1 MKNPFKFGTL
11 VDGEFFTD
19 RISELEDIQR
29 TLESENHLVLISPRR
44 FGKSSL
50 VTKAVKA
57 SGRPS
62 ISLNMQNMLS
72 IEDFASKI
80 LRELFHLYPL
90 ERIKH
95 LMTHFRIVPTVST
108 NPITNGI
115 DVSFQPVVNG
125 VILLEDAMAL
135 LEKVSTENKKLIVVF
150 DEFQDI
156 MNIRKGLD
164 KQLRSI
170 MQEQQHL
177 NYILL
182 GSQESMMTE
191 IFERKKSP
199 FYHFGKLMHL
209 NKIPYED
216 FRTYVSER
224 LPLENGE
231 ALSTI
236 VDEIL
241 SFTGLHPYYT
251 QQLSAQ
257 IWEMMTYDRIFE
269 DVFHKAVNAIIQAHD
284 LDFERLWL
292 NFNRTDRFVMLTLSK
307 NMNPLQNRFVATST
321 TFSAIKRLMKA
332 GYVIRPLSL
341 TLRLSSPTSYAP
353 RSQGRSKVVRRWKE
367 GARIIVDFFYFLV
380 VSK

>member
-1 MKNPFKFGTL
+1 MRNPFKFGTL

-19 RISELEDIQR
+19 RVTELESIQR
-29 TLESENHLVLISPRR
+29 MLDSENHLVLISPRR

-50 VTKAVKA
+50 VAKAVKA
-57 SGRPS
+57 SRRPS

-80 LRELFHLYPL
+80 LRELFRLYPL
-90 ERIKH
+90 ERIRH
-95 LMTHFRIVPTVST
+95 LMTHFRIAPTVST

-115 DVSFQPVVNG
+115 DVSFQPVING
-125 VILLEDAMAL
+125 IVLLEDAMAL

-150 DEFQDI
+150 DEFQEI

-209 NKIPYED
+209 SKIPYED
-216 FRTYVSER
+216 FRTYVAER
-224 LPLENGE
+224 LPLKE
-231 ALSTI
+231 ASQNSV
-236 VDEIL
+236 VDDIL

-257 IWEMMTYDRIFE
+257 VWEMMTYDKLFDNVVSE
-269 DVFHKAVNAIIQAHD
+269 AVNAIIQAHD

-292 NFNRTDRFVMLTLSK
+292 SFNRTDRFIMQSLSSNK
-307 NMNPLQNRFVATST
+307 NPMQNRQMATST

-332 GYVIRPLSL
+332 GYVIRSEDYEVEDP
-341 TLRLSSPTSYAP
+341 
-353 RSQGRSKVVRRWKE
+353 
-367 GARIIVDFFYFLV
+367 FFKTWIL
-380 VSK
+380 KTCM

>member
-11 VDGEFFTD
+11 VDDEFFTD
-19 RISELEDIQR
+19 RVNELESIQR
-29 TLESENHLVLISPRR
+29 MLDSENHLVLISPRR

-50 VTKAVKA
+50 VAKAVKA

-62 ISLNMQNMLS
+62 ISLNLQNILS
-72 IEDFASKI
+72 IEDLASKI
-80 LRELFHLYPL
+80 LRGLFRLYPL

-95 LMTHFRIVPTVST
+95 LMTHFRIVPTIST

-115 DVSFQPVVNG
+115 DVSFQPVMDSI
-125 VILLEDAMAL
+125 ILLEDAMAL
-135 LEKVSTENKKLIVVF
+135 LEKVSTEDKKLIIVF
-150 DEFQDI
+150 DEFQEI

-170 MQEQQHL
+170 MQEQRQL

-224 LPLENGE
+224 LPLKKKESLN
-231 ALSTI
+231 TI

-241 SFTGLHPYYT
+241 SFTSLHPYYT

-257 IWEMMTYDRIFE
+257 VWEIMTYDKHFE
-269 DVFHKAVNAIIQAHD
+269 NVVDEAISAIVQTHD

-292 NFNRTDRFVMLTLSK
+292 SFNRTDRFIMQSLSNNK
-307 NMNPLQNRFVATST
+307 NPLQNRQMATST
-321 TFSAIKRLMKA
+321 TFSAIKRLMKG
-332 GYVIRPLSL
+332 GYVIRVEDYEIEDPFFK
-341 TLRLSSPTSYAP
+341 A
-353 RSQGRSKVVRRWKE
+353 W
-367 GARIIVDFFYFLV
+367 IV
-380 VSK
+380 KMCI

>member
-1 MKNPFKFGTL
+1 MRNPFKFGTL

-19 RISELEDIQR
+19 RVTELESIQR
-29 TLESENHLVLISPRR
+29 MLDSENHLVLISPRR

-50 VTKAVKA
+50 VAKAVKA
-57 SGRPS
+57 SRRPS

-80 LRELFHLYPL
+80 LRELFRLYPL
-90 ERIKH
+90 ERIRH
-95 LMTHFRIVPTVST
+95 LMTHFRIAPTVST

-115 DVSFQPVVNG
+115 DVSFQPVING
-125 VILLEDAMAL
+125 IVLLEDAMAL

-150 DEFQDI
+150 DEFQEI

-209 NKIPYED
+209 SKIPYED
-216 FRTYVSER
+216 FRTYVAER
-224 LPLENGE
+224 LPLKE
-231 ALSTI
+231 ASQNSV
-236 VDEIL
+236 VDDIL

-257 IWEMMTYDRIFE
+257 VWEMMTYDKLFDNVVSE
-269 DVFHKAVNAIIQAHD
+269 AVNAIIQAHD

-292 NFNRTDRFVMLTLSK
+292 SFNRTDRFIMQSLSSQK
-307 NMNPLQNRFVATST
+307 NPLQNRQMATST

-332 GYVIRPLSL
+332 GYVIRTEDYEVEDP
-341 TLRLSSPTSYAP
+341 
-353 RSQGRSKVVRRWKE
+353 
-367 GARIIVDFFYFLV
+367 FFKTWIL
-380 VSK
+380 KTCM

>member
-1 MKNPFKFGTL
+1 MRNPFKFGTL

-19 RISELEDIQR
+19 RVTELESIQR
-29 TLESENHLVLISPRR
+29 MLDSENHLVLISPRR

-50 VTKAVKA
+50 VAKAVKA
-57 SGRPS
+57 SRRPS

-80 LRELFHLYPL
+80 LRELFRLYPL
-90 ERIKH
+90 ERIRH
-95 LMTHFRIVPTVST
+95 LMTHFRIAPTVST

-115 DVSFQPVVNG
+115 DVSFQPVING
-125 VILLEDAMAL
+125 IVLLEDAMAL

-150 DEFQDI
+150 DEFQEI

-209 NKIPYED
+209 SKIPYED
-216 FRTYVSER
+216 FKTYVTER
-224 LPLENGE
+224 LPLKE
-231 ALSTI
+231 ASQNSV
-236 VDEIL
+236 VDDIL
-241 SFTGLHPYYT
+241 TFTGLHPYYT

-257 IWEMMTYDRIFE
+257 VWEMMTYDKLFDNVVSE
-269 DVFHKAVNAIIQAHD
+269 AVNAIIQTHD

-292 NFNRTDRFVMLTLSK
+292 SFNRTDRFIMQSLSSQK
-307 NMNPLQNRFVATST
+307 NPLQNRQMATST

-332 GYVIRPLSL
+332 GYVIRTEDYEVEDP
-341 TLRLSSPTSYAP
+341 
-353 RSQGRSKVVRRWKE
+353 
-367 GARIIVDFFYFLV
+367 FFKTWIL
-380 VSK
+380 KTCM

>member
-332 GYVIRPLSL
+332 GYVIRLEDYEIEDPFFK
-341 TLRLSSPTSYAP
+341 T
-353 RSQGRSKVVRRWKE
+353 W
-367 GARIIVDFFYFLV
+367 IINTCA
-380 VSK
+380 

>member
-1 MKNPFKFGTL
+1 MRNPFKFGTL

-19 RISELEDIQR
+19 RVTELESIQR
-29 TLESENHLVLISPRR
+29 MLDSENHLVLISPRR

-50 VTKAVKA
+50 VAKAVKA
-57 SGRPS
+57 SRRPS

-80 LRELFHLYPL
+80 LRELFRLYPL
-90 ERIKH
+90 ERIRH
-95 LMTHFRIVPTVST
+95 LMTHFRIAPTVST

-115 DVSFQPVVNG
+115 DVSFQPVING
-125 VILLEDAMAL
+125 IVLLEDAMAL

-150 DEFQDI
+150 DEFQEI

-199 FYHFGKLMHL
+199 FYHFGRLMHL
-209 NKIPYED
+209 SKIPYED
-216 FRTYVSER
+216 FRTYVAER
-224 LPLENGE
+224 LPLKE
-231 ALSTI
+231 ASQNSV
-236 VDEIL
+236 VDDIL

-257 IWEMMTYDRIFE
+257 VWEMMTYDKLFDNVVSE
-269 DVFHKAVNAIIQAHD
+269 AVNAIIQAHD

-292 NFNRTDRFVMLTLSK
+292 SFNRTDRFIMQSLSNQK
-307 NMNPLQNRFVATST
+307 NPMQNRQMATST

-332 GYVIRPLSL
+332 GYVIRTEDYEVEDP
-341 TLRLSSPTSYAP
+341 
-353 RSQGRSKVVRRWKE
+353 
-367 GARIIVDFFYFLV
+367 FFKTWIL
-380 VSK
+380 KTCM

>member
-19 RISELEDIQR
+19 RVTELESIQR
-29 TLESENHLVLISPRR
+29 MLDSENHLVLISPRR

-50 VTKAVKA
+50 VAKAVKA

-80 LRELFHLYPL
+80 LRELFRLYPL
-90 ERIKH
+90 ERIRH
-95 LMTHFRIVPTVST
+95 LMTHFRIAPTVST

-115 DVSFQPVVNG
+115 DVSFQPVING
-125 VILLEDAMAL
+125 IVLLEDAMAL

-150 DEFQDI
+150 DEFQEI

-209 NKIPYED
+209 SKIPYED
-216 FRTYVSER
+216 FRTYVAER
-224 LPLENGE
+224 LPLKE
-231 ALSTI
+231 ASQNSV
-236 VDEIL
+236 VDDIL

-257 IWEMMTYDRIFE
+257 VWEMMTYDKLFDNVVSE
-269 DVFHKAVNAIIQAHD
+269 AVNAIIQAHD

-292 NFNRTDRFVMLTLSK
+292 SFNRTDRFIMQSLSSNK
-307 NMNPLQNRFVATST
+307 NPMQNRQMATST

-332 GYVIRPLSL
+332 GYVIRTEDYEVEDP
-341 TLRLSSPTSYAP
+341 
-353 RSQGRSKVVRRWKE
+353 
-367 GARIIVDFFYFLV
+367 FFKIWIL
-380 VSK
+380 KMCM

>member
-11 VDGEFFTD
+11 VDGEFFTG
-19 RISELEDIQR
+19 RVTELESIQR
-29 TLESENHLVLISPRR
+29 MLDSENHLVLISPRR

-50 VTKAVKA
+50 VAKAVKA

-80 LRELFHLYPL
+80 LRELFRLYPL
-90 ERIKH
+90 ERIRH
-95 LMTHFRIVPTVST
+95 LMTHFRIAPTVST

-115 DVSFQPVVNG
+115 DVSFQPVING
-125 VILLEDAMAL
+125 IVLLEDAMAL

-150 DEFQDI
+150 DEFQEI

-209 NKIPYED
+209 SKIPYED
-216 FRTYVSER
+216 FRTYVAER
-224 LPLENGE
+224 LPLKE
-231 ALSTI
+231 ASQNSV
-236 VDEIL
+236 VDDIL

-257 IWEMMTYDRIFE
+257 VWEMITYDKLFDNVVSE
-269 DVFHKAVNAIIQAHD
+269 AVNAIIQAHD

-292 NFNRTDRFVMLTLSK
+292 SFNRTDRFIMQSLSSNK
-307 NMNPLQNRFVATST
+307 NPMQNRQMATST

-332 GYVIRPLSL
+332 GYVIRSEDYEVEDP
-341 TLRLSSPTSYAP
+341 
-353 RSQGRSKVVRRWKE
+353 
-367 GARIIVDFFYFLV
+367 FFKTWIL
-380 VSK
+380 KTCM

>member
-19 RISELEDIQR
+19 RVTELESIQR
-29 TLESENHLVLISPRR
+29 MIDSENHLVLISPRR

-50 VTKAVKA
+50 VAKAVKA

-80 LRELFHLYPL
+80 LRELFRLYPL
-90 ERIKH
+90 ERIRH
-95 LMTHFRIVPTVST
+95 LMTHFRIAPMVST

-115 DVSFQPVVNG
+115 DVSFQPVING
-125 VILLEDAMAL
+125 IILLEDAMAL

-150 DEFQDI
+150 DEFQEI

-209 NKIPYED
+209 SKIPYED
-216 FRTYVSER
+216 FRTYVAER
-224 LPLENGE
+224 LPLKE
-231 ALSTI
+231 ASQNSV
-236 VDEIL
+236 VDDIL

-257 IWEMMTYDRIFE
+257 VWEMITYDKLFDNVVSE
-269 DVFHKAVNAIIQAHD
+269 AVNAIIQAHD

-292 NFNRTDRFVMLTLSK
+292 SFNRTDRFIMQSLSSNK
-307 NMNPLQNRFVATST
+307 NPMQNRQMATST

-332 GYVIRPLSL
+332 GYVIRTEDYEVEDP
-341 TLRLSSPTSYAP
+341 
-353 RSQGRSKVVRRWKE
+353 
-367 GARIIVDFFYFLV
+367 FFKTWIL
-380 VSK
+380 KTCM

>member
-19 RISELEDIQR
+19 RVTELESIQR
-29 TLESENHLVLISPRR
+29 MLDSENHLVLISPRR

-50 VTKAVKA
+50 VAKAVKA

-80 LRELFHLYPL
+80 LRELFRLYPL
-90 ERIKH
+90 ERIRH
-95 LMTHFRIVPTVST
+95 LMTHFRIAPMVST

-115 DVSFQPVVNG
+115 DVSFQPVING
-125 VILLEDAMAL
+125 IVLLEDAMAL

-150 DEFQDI
+150 DEFQEI

-209 NKIPYED
+209 SKIPYED
-216 FRTYVSER
+216 FRTYVAER
-224 LPLENGE
+224 LPLKE
-231 ALSTI
+231 ASQNSV
-236 VDEIL
+236 VDDIL

-257 IWEMMTYDRIFE
+257 VWEMITYDKLFDNVVSE
-269 DVFHKAVNAIIQAHD
+269 AVNAIIQAHD

-292 NFNRTDRFVMLTLSK
+292 SFNRTDRFIMQSLSSNK
-307 NMNPLQNRFVATST
+307 NPMQNRQMATST

-332 GYVIRPLSL
+332 GYVIRTEDYEVEDP
-341 TLRLSSPTSYAP
+341 
-353 RSQGRSKVVRRWKE
+353 
-367 GARIIVDFFYFLV
+367 FFKTWIL
-380 VSK
+380 KACM